1 MEGADGRIAS
11 GVGGPLVLKGISLSK
26 SSKRKKKK
34 HKKHKKKH
42 KKKKDRVSSDG
53 SDTDSVTDD
62 VNAGP
67 SLPVR
72 KSGSGKIISSS
83 TTIHGSHGSKFMSEL
98 SNGDVLIVKHPTT
111 LVEEIRVITMVL
123 SDVSL
128 SISSAFSTDI
138 ITATSFDYMKKPKAK
153 GDGKKRKRKTPEEL
167 EEEEKLAFGTYA
179 SKGNRI
185 SYRVRK
191 GGKNASGGYTIVTE
205 TVGAGEE
212 PPSREFLM
220 NLRAKKKSDRYCM

>member
-1 MEGADGRIAS
+1 MEGKEGRVGAA
-11 GVGGPLVLKGISLSK
+11 VGGPLQLKGISLIK
-26 SSKRKKKK
+26 SSKRKKKHK
-34 HKKHKKKH
+34 KKKHKKKH
-42 KKKKDRVSSDG
+42 KKKKDRSESDG
-53 SDTDSVTDD
+53 SETDSETDD
-62 VNAGP
+62 VP
-67 SLPVR
+67 QPEIPVR
-72 KSGSGKIISSS
+72 RSGSGKVISSS

-98 SNGDVLIVKHPTT
+98 SNGDVLIVKHPTS

-128 SISSAFSTDI
+128 SISSAFSSDL

-153 GDGKKRKRKTPEEL
+153 GGKKRKRKSAAEM

-185 SYRVRK
+185 TYRVRK

-205 TVGAGEE
+205 TVGSGEE